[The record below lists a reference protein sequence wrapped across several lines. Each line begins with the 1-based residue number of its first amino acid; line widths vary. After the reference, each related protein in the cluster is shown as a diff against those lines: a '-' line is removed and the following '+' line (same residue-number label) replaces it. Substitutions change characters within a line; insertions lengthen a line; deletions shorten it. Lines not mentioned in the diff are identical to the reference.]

1 MNKGTSVE
9 EPLRVRTRVGVIGDI
24 HTEVDALTWALGLFA
39 AQGIDQVLATGDIAD
54 GPYHGEGV
62 MRACE
67 LLQKAGVCVVLGNH
81 DRWMLDNTMRDFP
94 NATFLDEID
103 AATRDYLR
111 SLPLSRE
118 VETPRGLLLLG
129 HGLGTDDMATLYP
142 YDRGPE
148 LRHNEA
154 LQQLLKSGR
163 YRYVLGGHTH
173 RRMVRAIEDVTFI
186 NAGAIKETREPCCL
200 VLDFERE
207 LAQFHDFVKG
217 KSVTGP
223 EYKL

>member
-1 MNKGTSVE
+1 MDKVTSVE
-9 EPLRVRTRVGVIGDI
+9 EPLRVRARVGVIGDI
-24 HTEVDALTWALGLFA
+24 HTEVDALAWALSVFA
-39 AQGIDQVLATGDIAD
+39 AENIDQILATGDIAD

-62 MRACE
+62 MRACQ
-67 LLQKAGVCVVLGNH
+67 LLREAGAYVVLGNH
-81 DRWMLDNTMRDFP
+81 DRWMLDNAMRDFP
-94 NATFLDEID
+94 NATFVEDID
-103 AATRDYLR
+103 IATRDYLR
-111 SLPLSRE
+111 SLPLSRDI
-118 VETPRGLLLLG
+118 ETPRGLMLLG

-148 LRHNEA
+148 LRRNAA
-154 LQQLLKSGR
+154 LQELLKAGR

-207 LAQFHDFVKG
+207 LAQFYDYVKG
-217 KSVTGP
+217 KTVTGP

>member
-1 MNKGTSVE
+1 MDKVISVQ

-24 HTEVDALTWALGLFA
+24 HTEVDALGWALALFA
-39 AQGIDQVLATGDIAD
+39 VQGVEHVLATGDIAD

-62 MRACE
+62 MRACQM
-67 LLQKAGVCVVLGNH
+67 LRDAGAYAVLGNH
-81 DRWMLDNTMRDFP
+81 DRWMLDSIMRDFP
-94 NATFLDEID
+94 NATFLDDID
-103 AATRDYLR
+103 ATTRDYLR
-111 SLPLSRE
+111 GLPLSRE
-118 VETPRGLLLLG
+118 IETPRGLLLLG

-148 LRHNEA
+148 LSHNAA
-154 LQQLLKSGR
+154 LQQLLKAGR

-200 VLDFERE
+200 VLDFEHE
-207 LAQFHDFVKG
+207 VAQFYDFVRG
-217 KSVTGP
+217 KTVTGP